1 MGLSKEGD
9 DVVIS
14 SPEGREITAKAE
26 VTVMIRPGCMDMFHG
41 WAEAN
46 VNLLHAR
53 DFDPISGFPSFKE
66 GLCQIKKA

>member
-1 MGLSKEGD
+1 
-9 DVVIS
+9 
-14 SPEGREITAKAE
+14 
-26 VTVMIRPGCMDMFHG
+26 MIRPGCMDTFHG